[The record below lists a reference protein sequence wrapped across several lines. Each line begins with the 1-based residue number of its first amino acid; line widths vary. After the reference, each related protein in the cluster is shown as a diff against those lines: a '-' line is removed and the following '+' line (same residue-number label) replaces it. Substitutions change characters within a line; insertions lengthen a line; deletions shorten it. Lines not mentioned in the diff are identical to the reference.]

1 MDRKESGEG
10 RMNQQKNPPRV
21 AVVGTGSGCGKTT
34 VVCALLQAFCNR
46 GLKATSFK
54 CGPDYIDPMFHQKVI
69 GTPSRNLD
77 LFFCGED
84 TVRYL
89 FCRAAADAEI
99 SVIEGVMG
107 MYDGIGPDTQEASSN
122 HLAMVTKT
130 PEILVVNTRGM
141 SLSAAALL
149 SGYAQFAPN
158 QLAGVIFNGSSA
170 GMYPSYAKRAQSW
183 GLQPLGYFPVVPQA
197 SVESRHLGLVTAGE
211 IENLK
216 EKMVLLAE
224 TAEKTLDLD
233 GILQLAQS
241 TVTLE
246 YKKPSLPPLQQVSV
260 RVGVALD
267 EAFCFYYADNLELL
281 EEMGA
286 KLVPFSPLHDKSLPP
301 DLDGLYLGGGYPEL
315 YARLLA
321 ENETMRQSV
330 RQAVTNEMP
339 TIAECG
345 GFLYLQQS
353 LADRTGND
361 FPMAGALPGK
371 GQMTDRLV
379 RFGYVDLLSRREQMI
394 CPAGG
399 QIRGHSFHYSDTTK
413 NGESFLARKRKDEY
427 FCVQA
432 GPRLYAGYPHLYF
445 WSNPDAASRFLAQC
459 ATYQKEQKV

>member
-1 MDRKESGEG
+1 M
-10 RMNQQKNPPRV
+10 
-21 AVVGTGSGCGKTT
+21 T
-34 VVCALLQAFCNR
+34 ALA
-46 GLKATSFK
+46 
-54 CGPDYIDPMFHQKVI
+54 
-69 GTPSRNLD
+69 
-77 LFFCGED
+77 
-84 TVRYL
+84 
-89 FCRAAADAEI
+89 
-99 SVIEGVMG
+99 
-107 MYDGIGPDTQEASSN
+107 
-122 HLAMVTKT
+122 
-130 PEILVVNTRGM
+130 
-141 SLSAAALL
+141 
-149 SGYAQFAPN
+149 GYAGGFFQSFGDGN
-158 QLAGVIFNGSSA
+158 QDAGNSGRQHERDESFGGGPAVGICSICTQSACGCYFQRSSA
-170 GMYPSYAKRAQSW
+170 GMYPSYAKMAQSL

-216 EKMVLLAE
+216 EKMMLLAE

-260 RVGVALD
+260 RIGVALD
-267 EAFCFYYADNLELL
+267 EAFCFYYADNLKLL

-315 YARLLA
+315 YARSLA

-371 GQMTDRLV
+371 GQMTIAWSGLAMWIFYR
-379 RFGYVDLLSRREQMI
+379 
-394 CPAGG
+394 AG
-399 QIRGHSFHYSDTTK
+399 SK
-413 NGESFLARKRKDEY
+413 
-427 FCVQA
+427 
-432 GPRLYAGYPHLYF
+432 
-445 WSNPDAASRFLAQC
+445 
-459 ATYQKEQKV
+459 

>member
-170 GMYPSYAKRAQSW
+170 GMYSSYAKMAQSL

-246 YKKPSLPPLQQVSV
+246 YKKPAFRHCNRYPCALAWRWTRLSAFIMRIIWNCWKRWAPSWFPFRRCTINLC
-260 RVGVALD
+260 RRIWTGCIWVAGTRN
-267 EAFCFYYADNLELL
+267 Y
-281 EEMGA
+281 
-286 KLVPFSPLHDKSLPP
+286 
-301 DLDGLYLGGGYPEL
+301 
-315 YARLLA
+315 
-321 ENETMRQSV
+321 MRGCWQKM
-330 RQAVTNEMP
+330 RRCANR
-339 TIAECG
+339 CG
-345 GFLYLQQS
+345 
-353 LADRTGND
+353 
-361 FPMAGALPGK
+361 
-371 GQMTDRLV
+371 
-379 RFGYVDLLSRREQMI
+379 RR
-394 CPAGG
+394 
-399 QIRGHSFHYSDTTK
+399 
-413 NGESFLARKRKDEY
+413 
-427 FCVQA
+427 
-432 GPRLYAGYPHLYF
+432 
-445 WSNPDAASRFLAQC
+445 
-459 ATYQKEQKV
+459 

>member
-1 MDRKESGEG
+1 M
-10 RMNQQKNPPRV
+10 
-21 AVVGTGSGCGKTT
+21 
-34 VVCALLQAFCNR
+34 
-46 GLKATSFK
+46 
-54 CGPDYIDPMFHQKVI
+54 
-69 GTPSRNLD
+69 
-77 LFFCGED
+77 
-84 TVRYL
+84 
-89 FCRAAADAEI
+89 
-99 SVIEGVMG
+99 
-107 MYDGIGPDTQEASSN
+107 
-122 HLAMVTKT
+122 
-130 PEILVVNTRGM
+130 
-141 SLSAAALL
+141 
-149 SGYAQFAPN
+149 
-158 QLAGVIFNGSSA
+158 
-170 GMYPSYAKRAQSW
+170 AQSL

-216 EKMVLLAE
+216 EKMMLLAE

-260 RVGVALD
+260 RIGVALD
-267 EAFCFYYADNLELL
+267 EAFCFYYADNLKLL

-315 YARLLA
+315 YARSLA

>member
-1 MDRKESGEG
+1 MR
-10 RMNQQKNPPRV
+10 
-21 AVVGTGSGCGKTT
+21 
-34 VVCALLQAFCNR
+34 
-46 GLKATSFK
+46 
-54 CGPDYIDPMFHQKVI
+54 I
-69 GTPSRNLD
+69 
-77 LFFCGED
+77 
-84 TVRYL
+84 
-89 FCRAAADAEI
+89 
-99 SVIEGVMG
+99 
-107 MYDGIGPDTQEASSN
+107 
-122 HLAMVTKT
+122 
-130 PEILVVNTRGM
+130 
-141 SLSAAALL
+141 
-149 SGYAQFAPN
+149 
-158 QLAGVIFNGSSA
+158 
-170 GMYPSYAKRAQSW
+170 
-183 GLQPLGYFPVVPQA
+183 
-197 SVESRHLGLVTAGE
+197 
-211 IENLK
+211 
-216 EKMVLLAE
+216 
-224 TAEKTLDLD
+224 
-233 GILQLAQS
+233 
-241 TVTLE
+241 
-246 YKKPSLPPLQQVSV
+246 
-260 RVGVALD
+260 GVALD

-315 YARLLA
+315 YARSLA

>member
-46 GLKATSFK
+46 GLKAASFK

-170 GMYPSYAKRAQSW
+170 GMYPSYAKMAQSL

-216 EKMVLLAE
+216 EKMMLLAE

-260 RVGVALD
+260 RIGVALD
-267 EAFCFYYADNLELL
+267 EAFCFYYADNLKLL

-315 YARLLA
+315 YARSLA

-345 GFLYLQQS
+345 GFLYLQQ
-353 LADRTGND
+353 
-361 FPMAGALPGK
+361 
-371 GQMTDRLV
+371 
-379 RFGYVDLLSRREQMI
+379 
-394 CPAGG
+394 
-399 QIRGHSFHYSDTTK
+399 
-413 NGESFLARKRKDEY
+413 
-427 FCVQA
+427 
-432 GPRLYAGYPHLYF
+432 
-445 WSNPDAASRFLAQC
+445 
-459 ATYQKEQKV
+459 

>member
-1 MDRKESGEG
+1 M
-10 RMNQQKNPPRV
+10 
-21 AVVGTGSGCGKTT
+21 
-34 VVCALLQAFCNR
+34 
-46 GLKATSFK
+46 
-54 CGPDYIDPMFHQKVI
+54 
-69 GTPSRNLD
+69 
-77 LFFCGED
+77 
-84 TVRYL
+84 
-89 FCRAAADAEI
+89 
-99 SVIEGVMG
+99 
-107 MYDGIGPDTQEASSN
+107 
-122 HLAMVTKT
+122 
-130 PEILVVNTRGM
+130 
-141 SLSAAALL
+141 
-149 SGYAQFAPN
+149 
-158 QLAGVIFNGSSA
+158 
-170 GMYPSYAKRAQSW
+170 
-183 GLQPLGYFPVVPQA
+183 
-197 SVESRHLGLVTAGE
+197 
-211 IENLK
+211 
-216 EKMVLLAE
+216 LLAE

-260 RVGVALD
+260 RIGVALD
-267 EAFCFYYADNLELL
+267 EAFCFYYADNLKLL

>member
-170 GMYPSYAKRAQSW
+170 GMYPSYAKMAQSL

-216 EKMVLLAE
+216 EKMVL
-224 TAEKTLDLD
+224 
-233 GILQLAQS
+233 G
-241 TVTLE
+241 
-246 YKKPSLPPLQQVSV
+246 
-260 RVGVALD
+260 
-267 EAFCFYYADNLELL
+267 
-281 EEMGA
+281 
-286 KLVPFSPLHDKSLPP
+286 
-301 DLDGLYLGGGYPEL
+301 
-315 YARLLA
+315 
-321 ENETMRQSV
+321 
-330 RQAVTNEMP
+330 
-339 TIAECG
+339 
-345 GFLYLQQS
+345 
-353 LADRTGND
+353 
-361 FPMAGALPGK
+361 
-371 GQMTDRLV
+371 
-379 RFGYVDLLSRREQMI
+379 
-394 CPAGG
+394 
-399 QIRGHSFHYSDTTK
+399 
-413 NGESFLARKRKDEY
+413 
-427 FCVQA
+427 
-432 GPRLYAGYPHLYF
+432 
-445 WSNPDAASRFLAQC
+445 
-459 ATYQKEQKV
+459 

>member
-1 MDRKESGEG
+1 
-10 RMNQQKNPPRV
+10 
-21 AVVGTGSGCGKTT
+21 
-34 VVCALLQAFCNR
+34 
-46 GLKATSFK
+46 
-54 CGPDYIDPMFHQKVI
+54 MFHQKVI

-158 QLAGVIFNGSSA
+158 
-170 GMYPSYAKRAQSW
+170 
-183 GLQPLGYFPVVPQA
+183 PLGYFPVVPQA

-216 EKMVLLAE
+216 EKMMLLAE

-260 RVGVALD
+260 RIGVALD

-315 YARLLA
+315 YARSLA

>member
-1 MDRKESGEG
+1 M
-10 RMNQQKNPPRV
+10 
-21 AVVGTGSGCGKTT
+21 
-34 VVCALLQAFCNR
+34 
-46 GLKATSFK
+46 
-54 CGPDYIDPMFHQKVI
+54 
-69 GTPSRNLD
+69 
-77 LFFCGED
+77 
-84 TVRYL
+84 
-89 FCRAAADAEI
+89 
-99 SVIEGVMG
+99 
-107 MYDGIGPDTQEASSN
+107 
-122 HLAMVTKT
+122 
-130 PEILVVNTRGM
+130 
-141 SLSAAALL
+141 
-149 SGYAQFAPN
+149 
-158 QLAGVIFNGSSA
+158 
-170 GMYPSYAKRAQSW
+170 
-183 GLQPLGYFPVVPQA
+183 VPQA

-216 EKMVLLAE
+216 EKMMLLAE

-260 RVGVALD
+260 RIGVALD

-315 YARLLA
+315 YARSLA

-371 GQMTDRLV
+371 GQMTDQLGPVWLCGSFIASGANDLSRGRTNQGPFLSL
-379 RFGYVDLLSRREQMI
+379 FGYDAERRKFFGPKTKRRVFLRSGRAAVVRGISPFVFLEQSGRSIPFFGAVRHHIKRSKKYEFAKNNPVDSAIGQDGYGTGCPPMGQHCQTAAQSGPFRRDDHPCRRYAANVARI
-394 CPAGG
+394 FFSPGIAG
-399 QIRGHSFHYSDTTK
+399 
-413 NGESFLARKRKDEY
+413 FL
-427 FCVQA
+427 C
-432 GPRLYAGYPHLYF
+432 G
-445 WSNPDAASRFLAQC
+445 
-459 ATYQKEQKV
+459 

>member
-170 GMYPSYAKRAQSW
+170 GMYPSYAKMAQSL

-216 EKMVLLAE
+216 EKMMLLAE

-260 RVGVALD
+260 RIGVALD
-267 EAFCFYYADNLELL
+267 EAFCFYYADSLRLL
-281 EEMGA
+281 ERLGA
-286 KLVPFSPLHDKSLPP
+286 EQIDSVLLEGGGTLNWSMLEAGLVQRVQAYIAPKL
-301 DLDGLYLGGGYPEL
+301 LGG
-315 YARLLA
+315 
-321 ENETMRQSV
+321 
-330 RQAVTNEMP
+330 
-339 TIAECG
+339 
-345 GFLYLQQS
+345 
-353 LADRTGND
+353 
-361 FPMAGALPGK
+361 AGARSPVEGRGVEAPDQAAHLRKVTVTALGEDFLLE
-371 GQMTDRLV
+371 GEGDRDV
-379 RFGYVDLLSRREQMI
+379 YGT
-394 CPAGG
+394 
-399 QIRGHSFHYSDTTK
+399 H
-413 NGESFLARKRKDEY
+413 
-427 FCVQA
+427 
-432 GPRLYAGYPHLYF
+432 
-445 WSNPDAASRFLAQC
+445 
-459 ATYQKEQKV
+459 